1 MDRPSHARSRP
12 SCTPPIG
19 DLDEYEVALRVA
31 AVFETLGVEY
41 TLDGSLASSLH
52 GEPRSTNDID
62 FAVHLGQQHV
72 SARQRSDQYRS
83 NMSL

>member
-41 TLDGSLASSLH
+41 NARRSFESSRH
-52 GEPRSTNDID
+52 GAPR
-62 FAVHLGQQHV
+62 
-72 SARQRSDQYRS
+72 
-83 NMSL
+83 